1 MERFFGFD
9 LGDAESAVAVLAAER
24 GAKPEILTVRD
35 AKSMITAYA
44 RLLNQE
50 LLIGEN
56 ACYHPDAV
64 ERKIRFK
71 SRFLTDAES
80 HRDVKCFAAGVLGE
94 LYLSGDLVQNEDCCF
109 YVGCPAGWDKAAR
122 EQYRY
127 IFEKV
132 GYPPVKIIS
141 ESRAALVSACQSKHL
156 QVGYDILSHPVLV
169 VDIGSSTTDF
179 AYIAKGKEVELRTA
193 GEVRLG
199 GGIMD
204 QIVLDEAVSASRH
217 EKEIR
222 AVFAKSEPWRSYCEF
237 AARRLKEKYYADEEY
252 WRSHECSQILSIS
265 YDRTYKLKLVM
276 NAQISEKVLERKS
289 RFLENRSFKEVF
301 VESLCETRRHI
312 KDEMPEL
319 IFMTGG
325 VSKLEATH
333 DWCREAYPDA
343 VIITEAAPEF
353 SVARGLAYCGRI
365 DEETRQ
371 FMQELEN
378 LKDSSVVERIVAEN
392 INDLYRKAV
401 DSLTGPILEN
411 AVLPVIEE
419 WREGRIER
427 LCDIDAVLEKEITA
441 YLHTEEARELLL
453 KPVAAWLKPVA
464 YELEEH
470 TVPICVKHGVPYRAL
485 SLTSYLS
492 VSEIDIRVEA
502 KNVFAVEEITW
513 MIDTI
518 ISIVVA
524 LLCGGS
530 GVALV
535 ANGLP
540 GMIAGAVVSLMIL
553 LLGKDRMQE
562 ALLKAKIPQ
571 AVRRM
576 FPKKYFRS
584 RLDKMTEQV
593 KDNLYETL
601 EKEKNEEITDRLVG
615 EISAQIEEC
624 LSKMAKVVEIPLG

>member
-9 LGDAESAVAVLAAER
+9 LGDAESAVTVLSAER
-24 GAKPEILTVRD
+24 GARPEVLTVRD

-50 LLIGEN
+50 LLIGEA

-71 SRFLTDAES
+71 SRFLTDPDS
-80 HRDVKCFAAGVLGE
+80 HRDIKCFAAGVLGE

-141 ESRAALVSACQSKHL
+141 ESRAALVSACQSRHL
-156 QVGYDILSHPVLV
+156 QVGYDILQHPVLV

-204 QIVLDEAVSASRH
+204 QIVLEEALCASRH
-217 EKEIR
+217 EKELR
-222 AVFAKSEPWRSYCEF
+222 VVFAKSEPWRSYCEF
-237 AARRLKEKYYADEEY
+237 AARRLKEKYYADEDY
-252 WRSHECSQILSIS
+252 WKDHECSQILSVS

-276 NAQISEKVLERKS
+276 NGEISQKVLEKKS
-289 RFLENRSFKEVF
+289 RFLQNRSFREVF
-301 VESLCETRRHI
+301 TESLRETKRNI
-312 KDEMPEL
+312 TGEMPEL

-325 VSKLEATH
+325 VSKLAATR
-333 DWCREAYPDA
+333 DWCHEVYPDA
-343 VIITEAAPEF
+343 VIITESAPEF
-353 SVARGLAYCGRI
+353 SVAKGLAYCGRI

-392 INDLYRKAV
+392 IGDLYRRAV

-411 AVLPVIEE
+411 AVLPVLEE

-427 LCDIDAVLEKEITA
+427 LCDIDSVLQKEITA
-441 YLHTEEARELLL
+441 YLHTEEARELLV
-453 KPVAAWLKPVA
+453 KPVTAWLKPVS

-485 SLTSYLS
+485 SLNSYLS
-492 VSEIDIRVEA
+492 LSEIELRVDA

-518 ISIVVA
+518 ISLVVA

-540 GMIAGAVVSLMIL
+540 GMVAGAVVSLLIL

-571 AVRRM
+571 AMRKM

-584 RLDKMTEQV
+584 RLSKMTEEV
-593 KDNLYETL
+593 KENLYETL

-615 EISAQIEEC
+615 EISAQIEDC
-624 LSKMAKVVEIPLG
+624 LSRMAKVVEIPLG